1 MTEDVPDL
9 DPGALEAF
17 IEEYLQLDRKVQR
30 PDGLYSVLSGPREK
44 QYQDSLRYFL
54 DPQKPHGFDEVLL
67 EAFLECLGIHH
78 HNLQGQHVELETEV
92 QIADA
97 RSDGR
102 IDLVICGGSALSDH
116 PRWTVFLELKVGATE
131 GQGQTPAYAEADR
144 WNFSWFDSNK
154 VVVDRLTDTDYAYLK
169 RDSADDAT
177 ADSFQSVPWKDIVAT
192 FDRQLHGSLFDYPHR
207 SVVQLTDFIQSLK
220 ETEHMDSPFDESQL
234 SERLNL
240 YFEYSDLIEQVE
252 RANSQFESDFED
264 LSKYLRSNWEARL
277 RESYDFEES
286 RWLASP
292 SSNPKWQ
299 GLLPAYWDQDPL
311 NSDSTIRLYFRH
323 SPTTDSLR
331 NRTLSFRLRLP
342 PQRHVHTTPQGEG
355 QSFNDVFTSLATT
368 EYAGRLDDALTA
380 IGVDETR
387 LGSASALCSKEYP
400 LDPQNL
406 AGSYLE
412 QLDAA
417 VREFCVDNPE
427 LLTVLNEVFEQTYQT
442 VFKTEPA
449 GEFPGPLHPRESD

>member
-1 MTEDVPDL
+1 MSEDVPEL
-9 DPGALEAF
+9 DPGVLEAF
-17 IEEYLQLDRKVQR
+17 IEEYLQLDRKVQQ
-30 PDGLYSVLSGPREK
+30 PEGLYSILSGPREK

-54 DPQKPHGFDEVLL
+54 DPQRPHGFDETLL
-67 EAFLECLGIHH
+67 EAFLECLNVHH
-78 HNLQGQHVELETEV
+78 HNLPGQHVELETEV

-97 RSDGR
+97 GSDGR
-102 IDLVICGGSALSDH
+102 IDLMICGGSALSDH
-116 PRWTVFLELKVGATE
+116 PQWGVFLELKVGATE
-131 GQGQTPAYAEADR
+131 GQNQTPTYAEADR
-144 WNFSWFDSNK
+144 WNFSWFDSDE
-154 VVVDRLTDTDYAYLK
+154 VIVDRLTDTDYAYLK

-177 ADSFQSVPWKDIVAT
+177 ADSFRSVAWKDLVDE
-192 FDRQLHGSLFDYPHR
+192 FDRQLESSLFDYPHR
-207 SVVQLTDFIQSLK
+207 SVVQFTDFIQSLK

-234 SERLNL
+234 SERLDL

-252 RANSQFESDFED
+252 KANSQFESDFED

-277 RESYDFEES
+277 RDSYDFEAS
-286 RWLASP
+286 GWLVSP

-299 GLLPAYWDQDPL
+299 GLLPAYWNQDPL

-342 PQRHVHTTPQGEG
+342 PQRHVHTTPQSGG
-355 QSFNDVFTSLATT
+355 RSFNDVFTSLAST
-368 EYAGRLDDALTA
+368 EYADQFGDALA
-380 IGVDETR
+380 AVDVDETR
-387 LGSASALCSKEYP
+387 LGSASELCSKEYP

-406 AGSYLE
+406 AGSYFA

-417 VREFCVDNPE
+417 VGEFCVDNPE

-442 VFKTEPA
+442 VFETEPA
-449 GEFPGPLHPRESD
+449 GEFPGQLQPKG

>member
-1 MTEDVPDL
+1 MTEEVPDL
-9 DPGALEAF
+9 DPGGLEAF

-30 PDGLYSVLSGPREK
+30 PDGLYSILSGPREK

-54 DPQKPHGFDEVLL
+54 DPQKPHGFDETLL
-67 EAFLECLGIHH
+67 ESFLECLGVHH

-92 QIADA
+92 QITDA
-97 RSDGR
+97 GSDGR
-102 IDLVICGGSALSDH
+102 IDLVVCGGNALSDH
-116 PRWTVFLELKVGATE
+116 PRWAVFLELKVGATE
-131 GQGQTPAYAEADR
+131 GEGQTPAYAEADR
-144 WNFSWFDSNK
+144 WNFSWFDSDE
-154 VVVDRLTDTDYAYLK
+154 VVVDQLAETTYAYLK

-177 ADSFQSVPWKDIVAT
+177 ADSFQSVAWKAMVRT
-192 FDRQLHGSLFDYPHR
+192 FDRQLQGSLFDYPHR

-252 RANSQFESDFED
+252 KANSQFESDFEN
-264 LSKYLRSNWEARL
+264 LSEYLQSNWVARL

-292 SSNPKWQ
+292 SSNAKWQ

-311 NSDSTIRLYFRH
+311 GSNSTIQLYFRH

-331 NRTLSFRLRLP
+331 NRTLRFRLRLP
-342 PQRHVHTTPQGEG
+342 PQRHVHTTPQGDS
-355 QSFNDVFTSLATT
+355 QSFNDVFTSLATAHT
-368 EYAGRLDDALTA
+368 DRFDDT
-380 IGVDETR
+380 IKPENVDEVR
-387 LGSASALCSKEYP
+387 LGSASTLFLKAYP

-406 AGSYLE
+406 AGSYFE
-412 QLDAA
+412 QLESA
-417 VREFCVDNPE
+417 VEEFCVDNPE
-427 LLTVLNEVFEQTYQT
+427 LLTLLNEVFEETYRT
-442 VFKTEPA
+442 VFEAEPV
-449 GEFPGPLHPRESD
+449 GEFPGPLHPKESEV

>member
-1 MTEDVPDL
+1 MTEKVPNLDL
-9 DPGALEAF
+9 GDLEAF
-17 IEEYLQLDRKVQR
+17 IEEYLQLDRQVQR
-30 PDGLYSVLSGPREK
+30 PEGLYSVLSGPREK

-54 DPQKPHGFDEVLL
+54 DPQKPHGFDETLL
-67 EAFLECLGIHH
+67 EAFLECLGVQH

-97 RSDGR
+97 GSDGR
-102 IDLVICGGSALSDH
+102 IDLIICGGSALSDH
-116 PRWTVFLELKVGATE
+116 PRWAVFLELKVGATE
-131 GQGQTPAYAEADR
+131 GQNQTPTYAEADR
-144 WNFSWFDSNK
+144 WNFSWFDSNE
-154 VVVDRLTDTDYAYLK
+154 VAVNRLIDTDYAYLK

-177 ADSFQSVPWKDIVAT
+177 ADSFRSMAWKAIVRT
-192 FDRQLHGSLFDYPHR
+192 FDRQLQGSLFDYPHR

-240 YFEYSDLIEQVE
+240 YFEYSDRIEQVE
-252 RANSQFESDFED
+252 KANSQFENDFED

-277 RESYDFEES
+277 RESYDFEAS

-311 NSDSTIRLYFRH
+311 SSDSTIRLYFRH

-331 NRTLSFRLRLP
+331 NRTLTFRLRLP
-342 PQRHVHTTPQGEG
+342 PQRHVHTTPQGDG
-355 QSFNDVFTSLATT
+355 QSFNDEFTSLASS
-368 EYAGRLDDALTA
+368 EYAGRLEDALKPLS
-380 IGVDETR
+380 VDETR
-387 LGSASALCSKEYP
+387 LDSASTLCSKGYP
-400 LDPQNL
+400 VDPQNL
-406 AGSYLE
+406 AGSYFE

-427 LLTVLNEVFEQTYQT
+427 LLAVLNEVFEQTYQT
-442 VFKTEPA
+442 VFQTEPA
-449 GEFPGPLHPRESD
+449 GEFPGPLQAKE

>member
-1 MTEDVPDL
+1 M
-9 DPGALEAF
+9 A
-17 IEEYLQLDRKVQR
+17 
-30 PDGLYSVLSGPREK
+30 
-44 QYQDSLRYFL
+44 
-54 DPQKPHGFDEVLL
+54 
-67 EAFLECLGIHH
+67 
-78 HNLQGQHVELETEV
+78 
-92 QIADA
+92 
-97 RSDGR
+97 

-116 PRWTVFLELKVGATE
+116 PRWAVFLELKVGATE
-131 GQGQTPAYAEADR
+131 GVGQTPAYAEADR
-144 WNFSWFDSNK
+144 WNFSWFDSDE

-177 ADSFQSVPWKDIVAT
+177 DDSFQSLLWKDIVDE
-192 FDRQLHGSLFDYPHR
+192 FDRQLQGSLFDYPHR

-220 ETEHMDSPFDESQL
+220 ETENMDSPFDESQL

-252 RANSQFESDFED
+252 KANSQFESDFED

-277 RESYDFEES
+277 GDSYDFEKS

-292 SSNPKWQ
+292 SSKPKWQ
-299 GLLPAYWDQDPL
+299 ALLPEYWDQDPL
-311 NSDSTIRLYFRH
+311 DSDSTIRLYFRH

-331 NRTLSFRLRLP
+331 NRTLTFRLRLP
-342 PQRHVHTTPQGEG
+342 PQRHVHTTPQGDC
-355 QSFNDVFTSLATT
+355 QSFNDEFTSLAST
-368 EYAGRLDDALTA
+368 EYAGRLDDALKP
-380 IGVDETR
+380 IGVDKTR
-387 LGSASALCSKEYP
+387 LSSASALCSKEYP

-406 AGSYLE
+406 AGSYLG

-442 VFKTEPA
+442 VFETEPT
-449 GEFPGPLHPRESD
+449 GEFPGPLQPKE